1 MGKQALAR
9 GGRCCVDSAGPFTDS
24 GSDKQLLQPLGRRQT
39 LSRGCPESMQPPQ
52 GVALPCPPLKFLCIQ
67 GVTGSSPGLIEP
79 PHTVPELPALL
90 LLPSAPR
97 HSNSLVPGQGHEF
110 PMVWLVPS
118 PQQLSVLAS
127 FIHSPYWLHSCLRTL
142 ALAVGPSL

>member
-9 GGRCCVDSAGPFTDS
+9 GGRCCVDSAGPFADS
-24 GSDKQLLQPLGRRQT
+24 GPDKQLLQPLGRWQT
-39 LSRGCPESMQPPQ
+39 LSGGLSRVYAASSGSCP
-52 GVALPCPPLKFLCIQ
+52 VLPLKFLCIQ
-67 GVTGSSPGLIEP
+67 GVTGSSPGLIES
-79 PHTVPELPALL
+79 PHTVPELPTLL

-118 PQQLSVLAS
+118 PPQLSVLAS
-127 FIHSPYWLHSCLRTL
+127 FIRSPYWLHSCLRTL